1 MSQVL
6 EIGRASLNTPQR
18 EVLQEC
24 LSKKNGGLSVPMGFG
39 KSFLSIVLGL
49 EHKYGNPSSILPNP
63 ILVVASKTLIESWKF
78 EINKFFGTD
87 LKYTV
92 LHQDS
97 QKNMDTCE
105 LDLTGIDL
113 VLTTPDVVSKYYQ
126 KAEIERR
133 FIEREII
140 NEGHFNQYTINRYI
154 RPAHPFGTVRT
165 GAYCLFSAKWAC
177 LIVDEVQKYTNITS
191 MRCQGLG
198 AICAEHRWAMSGTIF
213 DEPKLERILGYYV
226 IIDDKSFPRTL
237 PAAQKYTNSI
247 YYPGFAKSTVHRKEN
262 PAFTPPKIN
271 EVIITHE
278 MCAEEKALYVSMKKT
293 MSKINRELD
302 AYKTVR
308 DVENVRRFG
317 SYLMAML
324 CYLRQCIVCPILP
337 LAKAALDISDFQHK
351 SHLSETLIKETND
364 LGISDWLNDPESVCS
379 SRIKECI
386 KVVDK
391 HTNERLVVFTC
402 FRTCLDVV
410 KHYMPKN
417 RPVFTMC
424 STMNT
429 QKRARVLD
437 EFKDTND
444 GILLLTYELGAE
456 GLNLQMSH
464 TILMLDF
471 WWNAGKTQ
479 QAIARI
485 LRYGQKSEIV
495 NVYYFMSNTGVE
507 KAVFEKQSDKLSILN
522 ELKDGPMQTK
532 LKSIQVKDIITFI
545 EKEDNKMMM
554 QNIKGKL
561 AH

>member
-1 MSQVL
+1 MSEVL
-6 EIGRASLNTPQR
+6 HIGRTGLNTPQR

-24 LSKKNGGLSVPMGFG
+24 LVKKSGGLSVPMGFG

-49 EHKYGNPSSILPNP
+49 EHKYGGKSGILPNP

-78 EINKFFGTD
+78 EINKFFGKE
-87 LKYTV
+87 LKYIV
-92 LHQDS
+92 LHQDA

-105 LDLTGIDL
+105 VDLNGIDL
-113 VLTTPDVVSKYYQ
+113 VLTTPDVVAKYYQ

-133 FIEREII
+133 FVEREII
-140 NEGHFNQYTINRYI
+140 NEGHFNQHTINRYI
-154 RPAHPFGTVRT
+154 RPTRPFGTVRT
-165 GAYCLFSAKWAC
+165 GGYCLFSVKWSC
-177 LIVDEVQKYTNITS
+177 FIVDEIQKYTNITS

-198 AICAEHRWAMSGTIF
+198 AICAEHRWGMSGTIF

-237 PAAQKYTNSI
+237 PAAQKYTHSM
-247 YYPGFAKSTVHRKEN
+247 YFPGFAVSTVYRKEN
-262 PAFTPPKIN
+262 AAFTPPKIN
-271 EVIITHE
+271 EIIITHD
-278 MCAEEKALYVSMKKT
+278 MADEEKALYVSMKKT
-293 MSKINRELD
+293 MSKINKELD
-302 AYKTVR
+302 AFKTVN

-317 SYLMAML
+317 SYLMAIL
-324 CYLRQCIVCPILP
+324 CYLRQCVVCPILP

-351 SHLSETLIKETND
+351 SHLSETLIKETNE
-364 LGISDWLNDPESVCS
+364 LGITEWLNDPESVCS
-379 SRIKECI
+379 SRIKQCI
-386 KVVDK
+386 NVVEK
-391 HTNERLVVFTC
+391 HADERLVIFTC

-410 KHYMPKN
+410 KHYMPKD
-417 RPVFTMC
+417 RRVFTLC
-424 STMNT
+424 STMST
-429 QKRARVLD
+429 QKRAKVLH
-437 EFKDTND
+437 EFKETTN

-479 QAIARI
+479 QAIARV
-485 LRYGQKSEIV
+485 LRYGQQSEIV

-554 QNIKGKL
+554 QNIKGKMSK
-561 AH
+561 